1 MLLTNAVNT
10 EGRPLE
16 IYVKDGKI
24 AAVGQDLSA
33 LAAENET
40 VVDAGGLTVL
50 PAFVD
55 LHCHW
60 RTPGFE
66 YKEDIETGSRAAA
79 AGGYTFVNLMPNTK
93 PVCSSAAQA
102 FMVEQKAAEVGLC
115 DANQTVSIT
124 ENFDGVSIDHLKTL
138 PASVKFITEDGHGV
152 QDNATMAR
160 AFAICTQRDITVMSH
175 AEDMEISPWDYRLA
189 EDIETVR
196 NCWLSEYYQTRLHMC
211 HVSTRGALDA
221 IRTAKLRGAP
231 VTCEVTPHHLWFT
244 NDSCDYRVNPP
255 IRTADDVEALVEGIR
270 TGIVDAIATDHAP
283 HSEEDKLKGMAGMV
297 GSETAFG
304 VCYTKLCKQEGL
316 PLELLVHLMSTR
328 PAEILGLAKGQLEP
342 GYDADFVLVD
352 LDTPYTVEK
361 EKLHSKSHNT
371 PFDGAQLYGK
381 VFATIKAGK
390 ITFGDEVD
398 YCVPT
403 GNFGDILAGYYAKQM
418 GLPVGKLVCASNE
431 NNVLTDFLTTG
442 TYTAKREFFKTTSPS
457 MDILVSSNLE
467 RLLYH
472 VTGSDAEV
480 AGFMQQ
486 LAATGSYTV
495 RPETLATIQETFSCG
510 WSSEAEVAEEIRSR
524 YEKDGYLCD
533 THTAVAFHVAAQK
546 KRQGVPMVVL
556 STASPFK
563 FPRSVLSAL
572 GKAAPENDFEA
583 MQQLEAATGHAA
595 PASLAALRSKPERF
609 DTVIAPAQIAEVALG
624 YQA

>member
-102 FMVEQKAAEVGLC
+102 AMVEQKAAEVGLC
-115 DANQTVSIT
+115 DVNQTVSIT
-124 ENFDGVSIDHLKTL
+124 EDFDGKTIDHLKTL
-138 PASVKFITEDGHGV
+138 PASVRFITEDGHGV

-211 HVSTRGALDA
+211 HVSTRGAIEA
-221 IRTAKLRGAP
+221 IQMAKLRGAP

-244 NDSCDYRVNPP
+244 NDTCDYRVNPP
-255 IRTADDVEALVEGIR
+255 IRTADDVQALI
-270 TGIVDAIATDHAP
+270 DAIKRVSLVAERNAP
-283 HSEEDKLKGMAGMV
+283 IRMVFSGQELTLSAGTADEAQAKEILDIDMDGEDITVAFNPSYLVDGLSAISEPFVRMKMT
-297 GSETAFG
+297 TAVKPVEFNG
-304 VCYTKLCKQEGL
+304 QQEADSD
-316 PLELLVHLMSTR
+316 ESMDYRYLLVPMR
-328 PAEILGLAKGQLEP
+328 
-342 GYDADFVLVD
+342 F
-352 LDTPYTVEK
+352 
-361 EKLHSKSHNT
+361 
-371 PFDGAQLYGK
+371 
-381 VFATIKAGK
+381 
-390 ITFGDEVD
+390 
-398 YCVPT
+398 
-403 GNFGDILAGYYAKQM
+403 
-418 GLPVGKLVCASNE
+418 
-431 NNVLTDFLTTG
+431 NN
-442 TYTAKREFFKTTSPS
+442 
-457 MDILVSSNLE
+457 
-467 RLLYH
+467 
-472 VTGSDAEV
+472 
-480 AGFMQQ
+480 
-486 LAATGSYTV
+486 
-495 RPETLATIQETFSCG
+495 
-510 WSSEAEVAEEIRSR
+510 
-524 YEKDGYLCD
+524 
-533 THTAVAFHVAAQK
+533 
-546 KRQGVPMVVL
+546 
-556 STASPFK
+556 
-563 FPRSVLSAL
+563 
-572 GKAAPENDFEA
+572 
-583 MQQLEAATGHAA
+583 
-595 PASLAALRSKPERF
+595 
-609 DTVIAPAQIAEVALG
+609 
-624 YQA
+624 

>member
-102 FMVEQKAAEVGLC
+102 VMVEQKAAEVGLC

-160 AFAICTQRDITVMSH
+160 AFAICTQKDITVMSH

-221 IRTAKLRGAP
+221 IRMAKLRGAP

-244 NDSCDYRVNPP
+244 NDTCDYRVNPP

-297 GSETAFG
+297 GRNMWTFIMLDTYTGKNWQVQFSVKGEDYMFAAPINIFSLAYPETTSNWSNRFQMFR
-304 VCYTKLCKQEGL
+304 TQNMWTFI
-316 PLELLVHLMSTR
+316 LLDSYNGRLWQVQYST
-328 PAEILGLAKGQLEP
+328 Q
-342 GYDADFVLVD
+342 D
-352 LDTPYTVEK
+352 LDNLFCIPINKYE
-361 EKLHSKSHNT
+361 
-371 PFDGAQLYGK
+371 
-381 VFATIKAGK
+381 
-390 ITFGDEVD
+390 
-398 YCVPT
+398 
-403 GNFGDILAGYYAKQM
+403 
-418 GLPVGKLVCASNE
+418 
-431 NNVLTDFLTTG
+431 
-442 TYTAKREFFKTTSPS
+442 
-457 MDILVSSNLE
+457 LVSDNEKCIFSIQPLTSMYQYYLINDN
-467 RLLYH
+467 
-472 VTGSDAEV
+472 TGDMWK
-480 AGFMQQ
+480 FQ
-486 LAATGSYTV
+486 
-495 RPETLATIQETFSCG
+495 
-510 WSSEAEVAEEIRSR
+510 WSTKGDDYRWI
-524 YEKDGYLCD
+524 EK
-533 THTAVAFHVAAQK
+533 
-546 KRQGVPMVVL
+546 
-556 STASPFK
+556 FK
-563 FPRSVLSAL
+563 
-572 GKAAPENDFEA
+572 
-583 MQQLEAATGHAA
+583 
-595 PASLAALRSKPERF
+595 
-609 DTVIAPAQIAEVALG
+609 
-624 YQA
+624 